1 VLLEQIE
8 TRQPLE
14 ADMRNKILG
23 EGDYEGARRFNEQ
36 EREIV
41 KSRVRKRLAA
51 ARRLAIDELVSDE
64 NTLGN
69 DDVTIERENFERL
82 RYQEDEDPFRLD

>member
-51 ARRLAIDELVSDE
+51 ARRLAIDELVGDE
-64 NTLGN
+64 NPLGN

>member
-1 VLLEQIE
+1 
-8 TRQPLE
+8 
-14 ADMRNKILG
+14 MRNKILG